1 MLTGRTV
8 STSFLTFPSPS
19 STFLP
24 LAVVSVQF
32 PSGPLE
38 ALEDSGELVFSLTSD
53 KRAEI
58 AYEVK
63 VSSVLATG
71 SAAPATGMEVQAMSM

>member
-1 MLTGRTV
+1 M
-8 STSFLTFPSPS
+8 
-19 STFLP
+19 
-24 LAVVSVQF
+24 VSVQF

-53 KRAEI
+53 RRSEI
-58 AYEVK
+58 AYEVQ
-63 VSSVLATG
+63 VSSVMSTG